1 MKIIKIN
8 AVWCPACLV
17 VNNVWNK
24 ILIDYPDLD
33 ITTLDYDID
42 EDEVKKYNVGDV
54 LPVMIFIQDGVEV
67 KRLVGEK
74 KYEEIKGVI
83 DEYV

>member
-1 MKIIKIN
+1 M
-8 AVWCPACLV
+8 
-17 VNNVWNK
+17 
-24 ILIDYPDLD
+24 
-33 ITTLDYDID
+33 D